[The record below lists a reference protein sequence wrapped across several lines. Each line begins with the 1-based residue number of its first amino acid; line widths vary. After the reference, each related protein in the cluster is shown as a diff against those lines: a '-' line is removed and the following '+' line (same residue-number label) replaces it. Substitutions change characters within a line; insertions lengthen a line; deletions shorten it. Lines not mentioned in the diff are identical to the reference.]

1 MSRRVMAALVALIAC
16 AGLSVAVALGA
27 SAVPKRGPLFAALN
41 GKKEVDQNGKKGTG
55 DPDGAGSASFTF
67 SGSKVCFGITVS
79 GIGSPV
85 AAHIH
90 RGGPNV
96 AGPVVVTLKQPAS
109 GTAGAASGCAAVTP
123 SLAAAIRKNP
133 GRYYANVHTQD
144 KPAGAVRGQL
154 FAPR

>member
-1 MSRRVMAALVALIAC
+1 MSRRVMAAMVAVIAVS
-16 AGLSVAVALGA
+16 GLSVAVALGA
-27 SAVPKRGPLFAALN
+27 SSVPKRGPLFAALS
-41 GKKEVDQNGKKGTG
+41 GKKEVDQNGKKGVG

-67 SGSKVCFGITVS
+67 SGSQVCFGITVS
-79 GIGSPV
+79 SIGTPV

-90 RGGPNV
+90 KGGANV
-96 AGPVVVTLKQPAS
+96 AGPVVVTLKQPAA
-109 GTAGAASGCAAVTP
+109 GTAGAASGCVAIAP

-133 GRYYANVHTQD
+133 GKYYANVHTQD